1 MKNVLIAVD
10 DSKGSEKAVQAFL
23 KLYPCS
29 RPEKVILLFV
39 EKVLGISLWDEMLG
53 ESEMGILKEM
63 LAGTEY
69 QDRLDKRAAGILAH
83 YGGVLKE
90 NGIEDFSAVVK
101 EGHPADEII
110 NAAKEEEADLIIV
123 GSRGRRKHNLLMG
136 SVSRE
141 VANLSGV
148 AVLIAK

>member
-10 DSKGSEKAVQAFL
+10 DSKGSLKTIKAFL
-23 KLYPCS
+23 ELYSCS
-29 RPEKVILLFV
+29 RPEKITLLFV
-39 EKVLGISLWDEMLG
+39 EKMMASAIMDEMLG
-53 ESEMGILKEM
+53 ESEMNTLKEE

-69 QDRLDKRAAGILAH
+69 QDRLDKRAAGVLAH

-90 NGIEDFSAVVK
+90 NGIESFSATVK

-110 NAAKEEEADLIIV
+110 KTAKEEGADLIIV
-123 GSRGRRKHNLLMG
+123 GFRGSRMHNFLMG

-141 VANLSGV
+141 VAISSDV
-148 AVLIAK
+148 PVLIAK